1 MNALLRKAAGHG
13 VDVPRRELDEPKVG
27 SIGIGRGGG
36 SAPARRKTTGDEV
49 NARLRAGVR
58 LARAVSVPG
67 GVGVNLD
74 AVDLDTL
81 FGR

>member
-1 MNALLRKAAGHG
+1 MNAAIRRAAGRS
-13 VDVPRRELDEPKVG
+13 VDVPRRELDVPKVG

-49 NARLRAGVR
+49 NARIRAGAR

-67 GVGVNLD
+67 GVRLDDVNLD
-74 AVDLDTL
+74 EL